1 MIHRILTALGVL
13 AAITGLASSVHA
25 EPTVA
30 SNSRTGEFS
39 LSGESLVGINNRTIG
54 ADFNRFFLEN
64 NSVLTLSNASTTT
77 VNSAGTDNN
86 LIGQQT
92 GILQVSDSV
101 QVITNDSLSS
111 PITLYPGRQNQ
122 PFNNIERVQVQLGV
136 E

>member
-1 MIHRILTALGVL
+1 MRHRILTALGVL

-111 PITLYPGRQNQ
+111 PITL
-122 PFNNIERVQVQLGV
+122 
-136 E
+136 